1 MDEKQLQNDI
11 KKRVTKKLA
20 PLFAAY
26 RFKPED
32 IDNVLKWK
40 PMVLMLGN
48 YSSGKSTLINELVGQ
63 NIQRTG
69 QAPTDDSF
77 TVITA
82 VDDQDGPRGV
92 PGTTVISDEKLP
104 FVSLK
109 HFGERLI
116 AHFEMKLIDNAPAL
130 ANLAIIDSP
139 GMLDSVT
146 EKNRDYDY
154 EGVVGELAKL
164 ADLVV
169 LMFDPH
175 KAGTIKETYDA
186 IRTVLPMS
194 AMEDRIIFVMSR
206 IDECD
211 NPGDLVRSYGTLC
224 WNLSQMTGRKDMPRI
239 FLTYAPVAAGEAAA
253 HGLRIDE
260 RQELKDKILATPK
273 LRVSHIL
280 QDVDRQV
287 QALKLTVEAMA
298 AFSDQGTRLVRKGF
312 TVSAILSLFLFFFLD
327 MFVNR
332 WAGFPETTFLAS
344 LLSGEVPVQLLLL
357 PVVGLLLPL
366 LGLGFLLSLWQ
377 IPRLAKRHAA
387 APERLMELDT
397 PYRKGAW
404 LKVQGQVRE
413 MISGSRLR
421 DIIFARHHG
430 NLNRIDRFLDKDMQE
445 YYGKIR

>member
-11 KKRVTKKLA
+11 KKRVTKKLST
-20 PLFAAY
+20 LFATY
-26 RFKPED
+26 LFKPED

-82 VDDQDGPRGV
+82 VDDKEGPRGL

-109 HFGERLI
+109 SFGERLI
-116 AHFEMKLIDNAPAL
+116 AHFEMKLIDNAPTL
-130 ANLAIIDSP
+130 TNLAIIDSP

-239 FLTYAPVAAGEAAA
+239 FLTYAPMAAGEAAA

-298 AFSDQGTRLVRKGF
+298 AFSDQGTRLARKGL
-312 TVSAILSLFLFFFLD
+312 TVAAILGLFLFFFLD
-327 MFVNR
+327 IFVSR

-344 LLSGEVPVQLLLL
+344 LISGEVPVRLLLL

-366 LGLGFLLSLWQ
+366 LGLGFLLSRWQ
-377 IPRLAKRHAA
+377 IPRLAKCYAA
-387 APERLMELDT
+387 APEKLMELDT

-404 LKVQGQVRE
+404 LKIQGQVKE
-413 MISGSRLR
+413 LIAASRLR
-421 DIIFARHHG
+421 DIIFARHRR
-430 NLNRIDRFLDKDMQE
+430 NLHQIERFLDKDMQE